1 MTPRRPSGRHEHPL
15 IAADIPDKKILY
27 YKGSLTDGQPLV
39 VVRTADRFP
48 AAIEIL
54 YRCGGT
60 YMAAFSPAKAE

>member
-1 MTPRRPSGRHEHPL
+1 M